1 MCSFARNLKFINKMA
16 NVKNLKKD
24 INFVLGDIIEAVYLF
39 EMSTTGKPTPETNA
53 LIDESIAAFDALITK
68 VNAKKVEN
76 KNRISNKSTSNWN
89 KLLISLLVR
98 STNCKKKKQ

>member
-1 MCSFARNLKFINKMA
+1 MA

-76 KNRISNKSTSNWN
+76 KKAHFKQINIELEQVANQ
-89 KLLISLLVR
+89 LIGKINEL
-98 STNCKKKKQ
+98 